1 MESREPRA
9 NIGYICD
16 DCIPERF
23 PRAGLFP
30 PSEVKESTHVKA
42 NFGGE
47 HMWIEID
54 KVSSLGHG
62 SGVRGTVANDPER
75 PGSPPHG
82 TEVFIPFDKI
92 EDLGKF

>member
-1 MESREPRA
+1 MDEPRS

-30 PSEVKESTHVKA
+30 PSEVKEATHVKA

-54 KVSSLGHG
+54 KVTSL
-62 SGVRGTVANDPER
+62 GVRGTVANEPTR
-75 PGSPPHG
+75 FNSPPFEAG
-82 TEVFIPFDKI
+82 VFIAFGKI
-92 EDLGKF
+92 EELGKF